1 MISEYE
7 EAIRTEIIK
16 EIDDR
21 QESELYTFVYNE
33 KNKAEALE

>member
-21 QESELYTFVYNE
+21 QETELYTFVYNE
-33 KNKAEALE
+33 KNKDYRDW